1 MFTKHSDLI
10 TQIHAIIQNNP
21 IEEKQFQVDFAAFE
35 KSLQNTKEAVNRDYY
50 PFLNIADLKRLEQ
63 RMESLEERNNK
74 LQCIIQFLLVQ
85 LTELKRD
92 ISNDYATGCDKKGGS
107 GPGKNGNHFGFGKSK
122 PFLTKRE
129 TEVFDLLAKGMCA
142 KEIAKIL
149 FISETTVITHKKNLK
164 EKFHAKNTVEMISN
178 VLAT

>member
-1 MFTKHSDLI
+1 MFANHSDLI
-10 TQIHAIIQNNP
+10 TEIHAILQKNP
-21 IEEKQFQVDFAAFE
+21 IEEKQFQIDFAAFE
-35 KSLQNTKEAVNRDYY
+35 KSLQSTRETGKRNYY
-50 PFLNIADLKRLEQ
+50 PFLNNADVKRLEQ

-85 LTELKRD
+85 LADLKRD
-92 ISNDYATGCDKKGGS
+92 ISNNHSTGAEKMNGS
-107 GPGKNGNHFGFGKSK
+107 VSGKNGNHFGPGKNK

-129 TEVFDLLAKGMCA
+129 TEVFNLLAKGMCA

-164 EKFHAKNTVEMISN
+164 EKFHAKNTVELISN
-178 VLAT
+178 VLGT